1 MLACESIVINDVI
14 WVGVVWAVEITD
26 ELKGG
31 GWWWELA
38 VEFVDSDGC
47 MDWVGCGGS
56 CARVG
61 WRCMLSSVRRM
72 CFVVVM
78 WVRGDTGWI
87 SIFLGLVVEVIGV
100 ET

>member
-1 MLACESIVINDVI
+1 M
-14 WVGVVWAVEITD
+14 
-26 ELKGG
+26 
-31 GWWWELA
+31 
-38 VEFVDSDGC
+38 EFVDSDGC
-47 MDWVGCGGS
+47 IDGLECGFNFAS
-56 CARVG
+56 VG
-61 WRCMLSSVRRM
+61 WRFMLSSVGRM